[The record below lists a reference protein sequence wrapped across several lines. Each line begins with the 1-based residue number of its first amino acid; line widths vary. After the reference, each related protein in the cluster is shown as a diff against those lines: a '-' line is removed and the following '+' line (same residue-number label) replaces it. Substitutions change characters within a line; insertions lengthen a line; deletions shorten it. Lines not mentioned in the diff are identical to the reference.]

1 MQPGGLVPHPDIA
14 VIEKPLP
21 AAPVDADA
29 EDADHQLIVARFEI
43 ARTEHLATAASVRA
57 TLDAA
62 GLPYAWFA
70 APARP
75 EPGAYRVLITVGGDG
90 TFLLAARLAGSAAVV
105 GINSSPGTSVGRYC
119 VATGGDVRP
128 VLGEILR
135 GARAPSPL
143 MRLRVTVDDAPLP
156 RDAINDALFANRCPV
171 AATRYAI
178 IDEAGLDL
186 QLSSGIWIATPTG
199 SSGAIRSAGG
209 EVVADDDDR
218 LQWRVREPFIGGGRS
233 PRRPRALHG
242 FTREGLTLLSRHD
255 DNAIYLDGQPQAYPA
270 PFGARVR
277 IFPSPEPLLAH
288 LPVSLPR

>member
-1 MQPGGLVPHPDIA
+1 MPHPAIA

-21 AAPVDADA
+21 TAPDADVA
-29 EDADHQLIVARFEI
+29 DADHQVIIARFET
-43 ARTEHLATAASVRA
+43 ARTEHLATAAAVRA
-57 TLDAA
+57 ALESAA
-62 GLPYAWFA
+62 VPYAWYS

-75 EPGAYRVLITVGGDG
+75 EPGAFRMLITVGGDG
-90 TFLLAARLAGSAAVV
+90 TFLLAARLAGPAVVV

-119 VATGGDVRP
+119 VGTGAEVGP
-128 VLGEILR
+128 VLGEILGGQR
-135 GARAPSPL
+135 EPRAL
-143 MRLRVTVDDAPLP
+143 MRLRVTIDDVPIP
-156 RDAINDALFANRCPV
+156 RDGINDALFANRCPV
-171 AATRYAI
+171 AATRYAL
-178 IDEAGLDL
+178 IDDEGLDL
-186 QLSSGIWIATPTG
+186 QLSSGIWISTPTG

-209 EVVADDDDR
+209 EVVGHDDDR

-233 PRRPRALHG
+233 PRRPRGLAG

-255 DNAIYLDGQPQAYPA
+255 DNAIYLDGQPQGFPA